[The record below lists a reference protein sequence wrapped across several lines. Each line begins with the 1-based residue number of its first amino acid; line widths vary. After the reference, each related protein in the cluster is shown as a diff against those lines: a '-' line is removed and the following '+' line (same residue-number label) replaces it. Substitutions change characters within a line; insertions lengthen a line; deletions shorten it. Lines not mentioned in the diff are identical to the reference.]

1 VLNIQVLALTLIPL
15 LSGVVP
21 NDVGVPRSPLSILSI
36 EDRVVSDFMVGTW
49 KCSDD
54 FFRWGVT
61 DRRKARINRFKGTCL
76 MTLRKD
82 GTMRMVNLFR
92 PPEGRWEVTDQ
103 GLLIYDPKYPERGSQ
118 VLPVRKRDENRIW
131 LLLPFAQGSSGIG
144 MIRVTDRASSASTM
158 ERTESK
164 TRREWDTRAGKGP
177 VEQVTRERPTRHT
190 WKTRVPKNSREKQEV
205 SKSSDVEVSQDLLD
219 HITIEDHSF
228 PRDYEEF

>member
-1 VLNIQVLALTLIPL
+1 MNIQVLALTLIPL

-21 NDVGVPRSPLSILSI
+21 NDVGMPRSPLSLLGI
-36 EDRVVSDFMVGTW
+36 EDSVLSDFMVGTW

-61 DRRKARINRFKGTCL
+61 DRKKARINRFKGKCL

-92 PPEGRWEVTDQ
+92 PSEGRWEITEQ

-131 LLLPFAQGSSGIG
+131 LLLPFAQGSTGIG
-144 MIRVTDRASSASTM
+144 MIRVTDRVSSATDPQA
-158 ERTESK
+158 RK
-164 TRREWDTRAGKGP
+164 ARREWETLAEKSRGVQANVKRRSRT
-177 VEQVTRERPTRHT
+177 TRENRAPRNSLEHLRMAESPEVETPQDPLEHVT
-190 WKTRVPKNSREKQEV
+190 IDDDPYPKISG
-205 SKSSDVEVSQDLLD
+205 
-219 HITIEDHSF
+219 
-228 PRDYEEF
+228 EF